1 MFVPKPFS
9 CSFPP
14 QSGCILSEHFKLFFY
29 GWCFGVHHI
38 SFFLSFF
45 FFAIVI
51 FNLHF
56 HFKPLC
62 IYCFKPGKLICSLPV
77 PQKSK
82 ICRIEMQKEK
92 KDAISRVTCDSHTAG
107 HLLSI
112 NLLFHYSDKCDLK
125 KRKKERTRQE
135 NQFWLLHN
143 KHGSDDNYSLP
154 LRFKAQ

>member
-1 MFVPKPFS
+1 MDGALGFITS
-9 CSFPP
+9 
-14 QSGCILSEHFKLFFY
+14 LFF
-29 GWCFGVHHI
+29 
-38 SFFLSFF
+38 SLF

-92 KDAISRVTCDSHTAG
+92 NDAILRVTCDSHTAG

-125 KRKKERTRQE
+125 KKERKKEPDKKISSGFSTINMGQTTII
-135 NQFWLLHN
+135 HY
-143 KHGSDDNYSLP
+143 H
-154 LRFKAQ
+154 